1 VPVESG
7 EASRMDSKRGRGG
20 ARAVGVIGGL
30 DGSAPPGD
38 TMAPSSTGRSGP
50 EAGPGRVVQL
60 RGRRMKSMLWVAVA
74 ALTCLTPLP
83 GEAQAV
89 TDQPTLERMSGDFQ
103 ELARRVEPSVVQIF
117 STVLAPSGGEV
128 DVLTR
133 QRAVGSGV
141 VLDPDGYV
149 VTNAHVVRNAR
160 RVQVLLPRSDDAS
173 LQSILKRRGELVG
186 AQVIATDDETDLAVL
201 KVPRQGL
208 VCLELGDSD
217 DVHKGALVFAFGS
230 PRGLENSVTM
240 GVISA
245 TARQRYPEDPM
256 IFLQTDASINPGNS
270 GGALVDVE
278 GRLVGI
284 NTFIVTDSGGSEG
297 LGFAVPSNIV
307 RNVFEQIRSTGRVRR
322 GRIGIH
328 PQTLNPFLDQG
339 LGIGRDYGVLLGDVF
354 PGSPAEAAGLR
365 AGDVVLSLDGKAM
378 ENGRQLRVNLYG
390 KAPGEKVR
398 LEILRGGSVR
408 SIDVSVVEQRDDPGR
423 FAFLARPEQHTVARL
438 GILGL
443 TLAREIAALL
453 PPLRYDKGVVV
464 AAVLTPVPTWE
475 GGFLPGDVIYSVN
488 GQRTGDLEALRGVLG
503 KLQVGQAAVVH
514 LERDSEL
521 RYVAVEIDS

>member
-1 VPVESG
+1 MKPKPWIVVAIVLLVAPA
-7 EASRMDSKRGRGG
+7 ASR
-20 ARAVGVIGGL
+20 
-30 DGSAPPGD
+30 
-38 TMAPSSTGRSGP
+38 
-50 EAGPGRVVQL
+50 
-60 RGRRMKSMLWVAVA
+60 
-74 ALTCLTPLP
+74 
-83 GEAQAV
+83 AQALLD
-89 TDQPTLERMSGDFQ
+89 TPALAELSQDFQ
-103 ELARRVEPSVVQIF
+103 ELTRRVEPAVVQIF
-117 STVLAPSGGEV
+117 STMLAPSSGEV
-128 DVLTR
+128 DVLAR

-141 VLDPDGYV
+141 VLDPDGYI

-160 RVQVLLPRSDDAS
+160 RVQVLLPRTEGDPS
-173 LQSILKRRGELVG
+173 LQSILKPRGELVG

-201 KVPRQGL
+201 KVPRKGL
-208 VCLELGDSD
+208 THLEVGDSD
-217 DVHKGALVFAFGS
+217 EVRKGSLVFAFGS

-245 TARQRYPEDPM
+245 TARQRFPEDPM
-256 IFLQTDASINPGNS
+256 IYLQTDASINPGNS

-307 RNVFEQIRSTGRVRR
+307 RSIFEQIRNTGRVRR

-328 PQTLNPFLDQG
+328 PQTLNPFLAQG

-354 PGSPAEAAGLR
+354 PGSPAETAGLR
-365 AGDVVLSLDGKAM
+365 SGDVVLSLDGKPM

-390 KAPGEKVR
+390 KTPGEKVK
-398 LEILRGGSVR
+398 LEILRDGKLRTV
-408 SIDVSVVEQRDDPGR
+408 DVPVVEQRDDPGR
-423 FAFLARPEQHTVARL
+423 FAFLARPEEHTVSRL

-443 TLAREIAALL
+443 KLNRDIAAML
-453 PPLRYDKGVVV
+453 PALRYDQGVVV

-488 GQRTGDLEALRGVLG
+488 GRRTGDLDQLRDVLG
-503 KLQVGQAAVVH
+503 KLRLGQAAVVH
-514 LERDSEL
+514 VERDGQL
-521 RYVAVEIDS
+521 QYLAVEIDS